1 MQIDYGA
8 VDRFVSDRGYG
19 FVGRV
24 FGNESKSVEK
34 KVIRGRKAHET
45 AEQVFFHIS
54 VLQSGL
60 PEVALSLQRSEEHS
74 THSFW
79 YVTES
84 TEKGL
89 RVSQA
94 LRPDVAA
101 EKIRGERDVYRNRLM
116 TAWTRWESSGDCVP
130 STLQSMTE
138 KILVTP
144 QRLEEWKLEVKDEVL
159 RKKRR
164 SEFNSVEEL
173 EEFVALVREV
183 RGMNFSYSA
192 EVSKYIVSERLGE
205 KYQSISGWL
214 KMENDE
220 SEWTFKGGFPR
231 EIYARLCDELQLE
244 DKGSR
249 ARATDFTSFREK
261 PM

>member
-19 FVGRV
+19 FVSRV
-24 FGNESKSVEK
+24 FGNISKPVEK
-34 KVIRGRKAHET
+34 KVIRGREDHET
-45 AEQVFFHIS
+45 PEQVFFHIS

-60 PEVALSLQRSEEHS
+60 PEVAVSLQRSEEHS

-89 RVSQA
+89 RVNQA

-116 TAWTRWESSGDCVP
+116 AVWTRWELGGQGVP
-130 STLQSMTE
+130 STLQSIT
-138 KILVTP
+138 KQILVTP
-144 QRLEEWKLEVKDEVL
+144 QRLEEWKLEVKDEVV

-164 SEFNSVEEL
+164 NEFSGEEL

-183 RGMNFSYSA
+183 RGMNFTYSA
-192 EVSKYIVSERLGE
+192 QVSKYIVEKRLGK

-214 KMENDE
+214 KMENND
-220 SEWTFKGGFPR
+220 SSWTFKGGFPPK
-231 EIYARLCDELQLE
+231 IFAILCEELQLV

-249 ARATDFTSFREK
+249 ARPTDFTSFKEK